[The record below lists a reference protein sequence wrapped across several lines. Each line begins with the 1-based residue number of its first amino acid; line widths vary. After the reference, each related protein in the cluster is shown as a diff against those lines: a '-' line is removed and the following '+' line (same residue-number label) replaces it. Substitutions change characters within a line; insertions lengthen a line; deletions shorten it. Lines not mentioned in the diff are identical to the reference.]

1 MTFEQASKIGT
12 NLDGYVKC
20 TFAELHSPT
29 GGKLFSV
36 QHAAVENAARMEF
49 NAAVSA
55 ANPNTDGTVYL
66 TKDIPV
72 VVATGQLSP
81 DGKWAKCTLT
91 ENARTIINNQILKG
105 WHSRKGRGEKPYT
118 FSPGQTV
125 YVKTVAID
133 WIPTDINAVAIG
145 SDGTT
150 VLNLTNALAAAKRR
164 LDQAKAILAAT
175 ATITII

>member
-29 GGKLFSV
+29 GGKLFSI
-36 QHAAVENAARMEF
+36 QHAAVENAARVAF

-55 ANPNTDGTVYL
+55 ANPNVDGTVYL

-72 VVATGQLSP
+72 VVATGELSP

-105 WHSRKGRGEKPYT
+105 WRSRKGRGKEPST
-118 FSPGQTV
+118 FSRGEAV

-133 WIPTDINAVAIG
+133 WIPTDINAVEIIG
-145 SDGTT
+145 NGG
-150 VLNLTNALAAAKRR
+150 VPVRLTDALAAAKKR